1 MSAQSCNTSHRI
13 TAIFA
18 LAFCLVVS
26 SCGWQLRGAGFDRLE
41 IDGIHII
48 AEDRYRTIAL
58 QLERELSPRVPV
70 NTASADHSLVI
81 ETFAVAKRVAT
92 VTSAIQVA
100 EQQLNMALTFSF
112 KRGDETLIQSQT
124 VKIERLYR
132 NIEDNILASKNER
145 ALVEQEMRQQLIDQL
160 LRQLMVV
167 SRNSQ

>member
-1 MSAQSCNTSHRI
+1 MSAQRYNATQRI

-18 LAFCLVVS
+18 LTLCLVVS
-26 SCGWQLRGAGFDRLE
+26 SCGWQLRGAGLNRLE
-41 IDGIHII
+41 IAGIRVI

-81 ETFAVAKRVAT
+81 ENFAVAKRVAT
-92 VTSAIQVA
+92 VTSAIKVA

-112 KRGDETLIQSQT
+112 KRDDQILIQSQT

-132 NIEDNILASKNER
+132 NLENNILASNNER
-145 ALVEQEMRQQLIDQL
+145 RLVEHEMRQQLIEQL
-160 LRQLMVV
+160 LRQLMAV
-167 SRNSQ
+167 SPNSQ